1 MYKDFLRLSIRTAYY
16 VYAMLGLPEFATVN
30 TVNVFYVCSRIP
42 DFRDTVWL
50 RYAYG
55 FGHAG
60 RTFLIILIAGLIC
73 CYNNITSLFAK
84 QI

>member
-30 TVNVFYVCSRIP
+30 TVDVFYVCLRIL

-55 FGHAG
+55 LGHAS
-60 RTFLIILIAGLIC
+60 RTSLIIFIAGLIC
-73 CYNNITSLFAK
+73 RYNNIANLFAK